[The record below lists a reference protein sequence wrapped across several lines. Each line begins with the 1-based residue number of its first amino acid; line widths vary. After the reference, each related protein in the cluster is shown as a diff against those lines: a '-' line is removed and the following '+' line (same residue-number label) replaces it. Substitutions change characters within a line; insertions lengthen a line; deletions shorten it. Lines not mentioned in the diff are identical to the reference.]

1 MSKSKEDKSKG
12 GEISAPVSK
21 PKGLDVEKILEG
33 VTLPEGVEEVAITS
47 DGQVFIMPN
56 GIVSARKH
64 QSRNSLDLEFHKL

>member
-1 MSKSKEDKSKG
+1 MSKAKENKNKG
-12 GEISAPVSK
+12 GEKSAPVSK

-33 VTLPEGVEEVAITS
+33 VTLPKGVKEVAITS

-64 QSRNSLDLEFHKL
+64 QAKNRLELVIHKL